1 MHRAGTYPLHGIVC
15 SSRQVH
21 LLVVMNLSNWQEMPN
36 SILIIDD
43 SIVMRRALHRLFE
56 SKSGWEVCGEA
67 IDGKDGIEKAR
78 KLRPDVIVLDMSMPD
93 MDGIAAAKVLKS
105 QMPAIPIVMFTN
117 FAEDQF
123 LQQEVLAAGITK
135 IVSKS
140 DSQALVHA
148 VEEVFQA

>member
-1 MHRAGTYPLHGIVC
+1 VDL
-15 SSRQVH
+15 SNRQV
-21 LLVVMNLSNWQEMPN
+21 MPN

-43 SIVMRRALHRLFE
+43 SMVMRRALHRLFE
-56 SKSGWEVCGEA
+56 SRSGWEVCGEA
-67 IDGKDGIEKAR
+67 VDGRDGIEQAR

-117 FAEDQF
+117 FAADQF
-123 LQQEVLAAGITK
+123 LQQEVLEAGITK

>member
-1 MHRAGTYPLHGIVC
+1 
-15 SSRQVH
+15 
-21 LLVVMNLSNWQEMPN
+21 MPN